1 MKRRWAFLAG
11 AAIACL
17 LVSQTYAWWLSFPLG
32 LVGLFYFYLERRAW
46 TAKLYNWFA
55 LGVAAMLLWFGIF
68 GIFRVR
74 PAQRLWD
81 QTGTYTAVALDYP
94 DETSWGSQLD
104 LALQTPSGAK
114 VRTRIYTSLDCTEV
128 KPGDTLELTAT
139 IISPKKAYEDAT
151 TYYT

>member
-1 MKRRWAFLAG
+1 MAAWDTAYSVKRRWAFLAG

-17 LVSQTYAWWLSFPLG
+17 LVSQTYAWWLSFPMG

-94 DETSWGSQLD
+94 GETRTLD
-104 LALQTPSGAK
+104 IQGAAGGCK
-114 VRTRIYTSLDCTEV
+114 A
-128 KPGDTLELTAT
+128 TAG
-139 IISPKKAYEDAT
+139 
-151 TYYT
+151 